1 MQIGVS
7 AKVQRSINF
16 TPCSFF
22 IYKILQNYLFLS
34 VLGLRCCVGFSLA
47 VESGGYTLVAVQ
59 RHLIVEHRLQ
69 SDQASVLVARGL
81 SSCGSV

>member
-16 TPCSFF
+16 TPCFL